1 MDQKS
6 SATIFQ
12 LLDSDEQQISGCSP
26 QRMEVFEVMGVAP
39 PSSKAGGYV
48 AASKEVIAQLRRVA
62 WGALPDCTRGLKVFV
77 WWFGVF
83 LSDILDL

>member
-1 MDQKS
+1 MTTDQKS
-6 SATIFQ
+6 STTIFQ

-62 WGALPDCTRGLKVFV
+62 WGARTAL
-77 WWFGVF
+77 GV
-83 LSDILDL
+83 